1 MTPPIFY
8 ETQRFR
14 QVWIWTILLGIT
26 GIVGGAMTYQLINDP
41 QTSLGELIFPVGLLL
56 FINGLFFSMRLTT
69 RLDASSLT
77 FTYYPFLRK
86 KVYPLSELAS
96 MELID
101 YNGLLEYG
109 GWGIK
114 WNGDCWSY
122 TTGGT
127 HGILVKTKDKKFL
140 LGTQKPE
147 EIKRAIDHF
156 NTSIH
161 GR

>member
-1 MTPPIFY
+1 MTTPIFN

-14 QVWIWTILLGIT
+14 QVWIWTILLVIT
-26 GIVGGAMTYQLINDP
+26 GIAVGTMIYQLINDT
-41 QTSLGELIFPVGLLL
+41 QTSLGELIIPVGILV
-56 FINGLFFSMRLTT
+56 FVNGLFFSMHLTT
-69 RLDASSLT
+69 RFDSESISYSY
-77 FTYYPFLRK
+77 FPFLGQRK
-86 KVYPLSELAS
+86 YNWKEIES
-96 MELID
+96 MELIA

-127 HGILVKTKDKKFL
+127 HGILIKTKDKKFL
-140 LGTQKPE
+140 LGTQNPTEVK
-147 EIKRAIDHF
+147 KVIDHF
-156 NTSIH
+156 NTSTH